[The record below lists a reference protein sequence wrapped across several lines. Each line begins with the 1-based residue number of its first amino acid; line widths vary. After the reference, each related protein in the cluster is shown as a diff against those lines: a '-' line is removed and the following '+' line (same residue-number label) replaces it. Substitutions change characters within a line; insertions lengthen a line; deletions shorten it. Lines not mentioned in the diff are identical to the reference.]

1 MFYFGNATAAVA
13 FGFGNNC
20 LCSGTEATLALWGER
35 AASFPADGVLQDCHA
50 RPVVAIFV
58 GMVMTP
64 EGEGTLSGNDA
75 CRWYIDLDDRHAML
89 VGTRCV
95 LFSLPISV

>member
-1 MFYFGNATAAVA
+1 M
-13 FGFGNNC
+13 
-20 LCSGTEATLALWGER
+20 ALWGER
-35 AASFPADGVLQDCHA
+35 AASFPADAVLRDCLA
-50 RPVVAIFV
+50 RPVVAIVV

-75 CRWYIDLDDRHAML
+75 CRWYIDPDDRRAML

-95 LFSLPISV
+95 LFSLPFSV